1 MDLITGVMMASIAV
15 LLGYIF
21 TGINVF
27 TVVLAPLVL
36 WMLYFPDLGHK
47 SSTNAYITRF

>member
-36 WMLYFPDLGHK
+36 WMLYFAQK
-47 SSTNAYITRF
+47 SSQVISEEELEY